1 MIMIEHA
8 EELKGGIVTV
18 TVKGHLDSETSFDF
32 EEYVNQLIERGR
44 RFLVL
49 DAGGLEY
56 VSSQGIGVMLY
67 LHKKISAAKGI
78 CVFCNLRDEIR
89 TLGMILGLDKVL
101 AISPSRDEAFSRVI
115 KHQELGAHAEA
126 AEEMPGE
133 VAVQI
138 IEEEEKESHESASAG
153 PEARSG
159 EQAEPIPAKGDFE
172 SPLIVEC
179 AECKTLIRVQKS
191 GDYICPECHTEF
203 YVEADQTVIF

>member
-18 TVKGHLDSETSFDF
+18 TIKGHLDSETSYDF
-32 EEYVNQLIERGR
+32 EEYVNQLFDRGR

-67 LHKKISAAKGI
+67 LHKKIAASNGI
-78 CVFCNLRDEIR
+78 CVFCNLRDEIK
-89 TLGMILGLDKVL
+89 TLGALLGLDKVL
-101 AISPSRDEAFSRVI
+101 AISPSRDDAFARVI
-115 KHQELGAHAEA
+115 KHQELGAHSEST
-126 AEEMPGE
+126 EKIPDE

-138 IEEEEKESHESASAG
+138 IEEDEKAPREGAAVK
-153 PEARSG
+153 PEAPSA
-159 EQAEPIPAKGDFE
+159 EQAESADEKGDFE

-179 AECKTLIRVQKS
+179 AECKALVRVHKS

-203 YVEADQTVIF
+203 YVEEDQTVIF